1 MAEIV
6 DLNISRRAAAE
17 TFFASQHLSL
27 GRTNSE
33 IALREGHIGKK
44 NSSEFHHG
52 LDMAIRKLPLM
63 IIRRKLTN
71 IGEEAMFRTQM
82 ILKEAMFSTRLDIGG
97 DV

>member
-1 MAEIV
+1 
-6 DLNISRRAAAE
+6 
-17 TFFASQHLSL
+17 
-27 GRTNSE
+27 
-33 IALREGHIGKK
+33 
-44 NSSEFHHG
+44 
-52 LDMAIRKLPLM
+52 MAIRKLPLM

>member
-1 MAEIV
+1 MA
-6 DLNISRRAAAE
+6 
-17 TFFASQHLSL
+17 
-27 GRTNSE
+27 
-33 IALREGHIGKK
+33 KK
-44 NSSEFHHG
+44 SSEFHHG

-71 IGEEAMFRTQM
+71 IGEEAMFRSQM